1 MSQITKTESMREYH
15 VLILAKLIHDEHDV
29 Y

>member
-1 MSQITKTESMREYH
+1 MSQITKTEPMQECH